1 MGVHK
6 IYVDSRAAKEGT
18 ASDFVWAPDRPLS
31 IGNCRAFIDSV
42 HMPITWGT
50 ITGYNKFLYV
60 AEEMP
65 AFTVLPTQA
74 KVYLRENGV
83 DRVVTLA
90 ASIVPPDDGPGLAQA
105 LANALGAGFTTSFTA
120 VAGTLGNITIAS
132 ATPFVVLSRASLLQL
147 STFAG
152 SPLVHSNLQDA
163 SNILGT
169 TTVDAT
175 TLLTL
180 GQGLDYRRI
189 ELSKGTF
196 TFESL
201 ALELQTRLNT
211 GSALATYSV
220 GTNPTSGRLSMSN
233 TNTLKFYIYPS
244 QYLEQNPFSFQGF
257 NAPFYDS
264 DSVTGFTGTTVI
276 EGNSVIAASH
286 VNTMAYHT
294 LFINSSLGT
303 HNDTIGPVGQSTIAR
318 KVVVDGGQGSFIH
331 DFHSTAFD
339 YLALD
344 KQSITSIRF
353 RVTDWRGSPV
363 DMSPWSLSIVLVPE
377 DQF

>member
-1 MGVHK
+1 MVHK
-6 IYVDSRAAKEGT
+6 LFVDSRAAKEGT
-18 ASDFVWAPDRPLS
+18 ASDFVWAPDRPVS
-31 IGNCRAFIDSV
+31 VGKCRCYLDAV
-42 HMPITWGT
+42 HMPSVWGT
-50 ITGYNKFLYV
+50 FTENNKYMYV

-83 DRVVTLA
+83 ERLVTLA

-105 LANALGAGFTTSFTA
+105 LATALGAGYTTSFTA
-120 VAGTLGNITIAS
+120 VAGTLGTITIAS
-132 ATPFVVLSRASLLQL
+132 ATPFVILSRASLLQL
-147 STFAG
+147 TSFAG

-169 TTVDAT
+169 TEVDAT

-180 GQGLDYRRI
+180 GKGLDYRRI

-196 TFESL
+196 NFDSL
-201 ALELQTRLNT
+201 ALEMQTQLNT
-211 GSALATYSV
+211 GYALTTYSV
-220 GTNPTSGRLSMSN
+220 GTNPTSGRLSISN
-233 TNTLKFYIYPS
+233 TNSLKFYIYPS
-244 QYLEQNPFSFQGF
+244 QYLEHNPFNFQGF
-257 NAPFYDS
+257 NAPFYGS

-276 EGNSVIAASH
+276 EGNTIIAASH

-318 KVVVDGGQGSFIH
+318 KVVVDGGPGSFIH